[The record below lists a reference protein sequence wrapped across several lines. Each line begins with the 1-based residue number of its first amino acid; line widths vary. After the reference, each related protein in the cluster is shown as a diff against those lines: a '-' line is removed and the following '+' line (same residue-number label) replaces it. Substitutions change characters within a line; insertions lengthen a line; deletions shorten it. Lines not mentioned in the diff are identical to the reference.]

1 MLWTECVI
9 RFDQAFENTL
19 KSWEDKQKYDSCK
32 SVIRSPLYPQQ
43 AVELATEE
51 EVTQVQ
57 LCSQAAEELI
67 TRYNRIRKLN
77 LAIYIPRLNHSC
89 KCMCRLR
96 GVYFIITVYFL
107 RLNLF
112 VYVIGQNYQSW
123 ENWLSEGVVDTETWK
138 ASLRRDFWLKHLM
151 LIKSKNVFTGKKK
164 TLEIYNRS

>member
-9 RFDQAFENTL
+9 CFDQAFENTL

-67 TRYNRIRKLN
+67 TRYIKIRKLN
-77 LAIYIPRLNHSC
+77 LATCIPRLNHSYQ
-89 KCMCRLR
+89 CMCRLR
-96 GVYFIITVYFL
+96 SVYFIIILLFFEAQLVCVWKWSELSVL
-107 RLNLF
+107 RELTF
-112 VYVIGQNYQSW
+112 
-123 ENWLSEGVVDTETWK
+123 
-138 ASLRRDFWLKHLM
+138 
-151 LIKSKNVFTGKKK
+151 
-164 TLEIYNRS
+164 

>member
-9 RFDQAFENTL
+9 CFDQAFENTL

-67 TRYNRIRKLN
+67 TRYIKIRKLS
-77 LAIYIPRLNHSC
+77 LATCIPRLNHSYQ
-89 KCMCRLR
+89 CMCRLR
-96 GVYFIITVYFL
+96 SVYFIIILLFFEAQLVCVWKWSELSVL
-107 RLNLF
+107 RELTF
-112 VYVIGQNYQSW
+112 
-123 ENWLSEGVVDTETWK
+123 
-138 ASLRRDFWLKHLM
+138 
-151 LIKSKNVFTGKKK
+151 
-164 TLEIYNRS
+164 